1 MKNKKLLIIF
11 YLFILGVILGS
22 LISPVLAQTTVTTEF
37 ANPITPTTLQGL
49 LTNVLTSLR
58 GIVAL
63 IAIIMIIVGGMM
75 YMFAGVNEKMV
86 ETAKSTIGGAVI
98 GLAIIFAAPAFLKEI
113 LTILGSSDAT
123 GLLGSAPSLKAIAER
138 ILNLLLSIVG
148 ILGIIGLIIGGGF
161 YLTAYGDEDR
171 IKKGKDVI
179 TASLIG
185 IIIAAASLIIVRQIA
200 VLLG

>member
-1 MKNKKLLIIF
+1 LSINPTLVKA
-11 YLFILGVILGS
+11 VD
-22 LISPVLAQTTVTTEF
+22 TEF
-37 ANPITPTTLQGL
+37 TNPITPTTLQGL
-49 LTNVLTSLR
+49 LTNILQNLQ

-63 IAIIMIIVGGMM
+63 IAIIFIIIGGIM

-86 ETAKSTIGGAVI
+86 ETAKTTITGAVI

-113 LTILGSSDAT
+113 LTILGGSDNS
-123 GLLGSAPSLKAIAER
+123 GLLGNAPSLKTIAER

-171 IKKGKDVI
+171 INKGKSVI
-179 TASLIG
+179 SASLVG
-185 IIIAAASLIIVRQIA
+185 IIIAAAALIIVRQIS

>member
-1 MKNKKLLIIF
+1 MKNKSLLVII
-11 YLFILGVILGS
+11 YLFVLGSILGILV
-22 LISPVLAQTTVTTEF
+22 SPVFAQTTVTEF

-49 LTNVLTSLR
+49 LTNILTSLR
-58 GIVAL
+58 GVVAL

-86 ETAKSTIGGAVI
+86 ETAKATIGGAVI

-113 LTILGSSDAT
+113 LTILGSSDT
-123 GLLGSAPSLKAIAER
+123 SGLLGSAPSLKTIAER
-138 ILNLLLSIVG
+138 ILDLLLSIVG

-171 IKKGKDVI
+171 VKKGKDVVA
-179 TASLIG
+179 ASLVG
-185 IIIAAASLIIVRQIA
+185 IIIAAAALIIVRQIA

>member
-1 MKNKKLLIIF
+1 MKNKKPFAIVQLFVSGLILALL
-11 YLFILGVILGS
+11 V
-22 LISPVLAQTTVTTEF
+22 SPTLVRAVDTEF
-37 ANPITPTTLQGL
+37 ANPIGVSSLEEL
-49 LTNVLTSLR
+49 LTNILENLQ

-63 IAIIMIIVGGMM
+63 IAIIFIIIGGMM

-86 ETAKSTIGGAVI
+86 ETAKATIGGAVI

-113 LTILGSSDAT
+113 LTILDASDSS
-123 GLLGSAPSLKAIAER
+123 GLLGNAPTLKAIAER
-138 ILNLLLSIVG
+138 ILDLLLSIVG

-171 IKKGKDVI
+171 MKKGKDVVA
-179 TASLIG
+179 ASLIG

>member
-1 MKNKKLLIIF
+1 
-11 YLFILGVILGS
+11 
-22 LISPVLAQTTVTTEF
+22 
-37 ANPITPTTLQGL
+37 
-49 LTNVLTSLR
+49 
-58 GIVAL
+58 
-63 IAIIMIIVGGMM
+63 
-75 YMFAGVNEKMV
+75 MV
-86 ETAKSTIGGAVI
+86 ETAKATIGGAVI

-113 LTILGSSDAT
+113 LTILGGSDNS
-123 GLLGSAPSLKAIAER
+123 GLLGNAPTLKAIAER

-171 IKKGKDVI
+171 IKKGKDVV